1 MWSLVID
8 CSSILSIVFYSIKYT
23 KYCIKSQYI
32 FLFSQLIHIVKYIT
46 WEDSSGFLGFFFKY
60 LTNYINT
67 ESFPIPVISSKEYK
81 KNAVLLKHRNGT
93 KNPKRSPICTP
104 PPPSTKTLQ
113 NHEYIADACLMYL
126 KQNDLIISVHHL
138 SELWN
143 FADVTFTFARPES
156 LL

>member
-46 WEDSSGFLGFFFKY
+46 WEDSSGLLGFFS
-60 LTNYINT
+60 NIW
-67 ESFPIPVISSKEYK
+67 PIISTPNHFRYQLFHQKNIK

-104 PPPSTKTLQ
+104 PLNKNTLKSWIYRRCMP
-113 NHEYIADACLMYL
+113 NVSKAKRSHYLCSSSEWIMKLCWCYIYL
-126 KQNDLIISVHHL
+126 C
-138 SELWN
+138 
-143 FADVTFTFARPES
+143 
-156 LL
+156 

>member
-8 CSSILSIVFYSIKYT
+8 CSSILSIAFYSIKYT

-46 WEDSSGFLGFFFKY
+46 WEDSSGFLVFFVKY

-81 KNAVLLKHRNGT
+81 KMLCFWNIEMGQKIQNALQYAPPPLNKNTLKSWIYRRCMPNVS
-93 KNPKRSPICTP
+93 KAKRS
-104 PPPSTKTLQ
+104 
-113 NHEYIADACLMYL
+113 HY
-126 KQNDLIISVHHL
+126 
-138 SELWN
+138 
-143 FADVTFTFARPES
+143 
-156 LL
+156 

>member
-1 MWSLVID
+1 MPLKLFTRLVQRPISIRKSNVFFCLHMWSLVID
-8 CSSILSIVFYSIKYT
+8 CSSILSIAFYSIKYT

-32 FLFSQLIHIVKYIT
+32 FLFSQLIHIVKHIT

-104 PPPSTKTLQ
+104 PPPQQKHFKIM
-113 NHEYIADACLMYL
+113 N
-126 KQNDLIISVHHL
+126 ISQMH
-138 SELWN
+138 
-143 FADVTFTFARPES
+143 A
-156 LL
+156 